1 MSRFCSPSIK
11 NVTPYTP
18 GEQIDDLHL
27 IKLNTNEN
35 PFSPSPLVL
44 DALKDEMTNGSLHLY
59 PDPESQALKKCIA
72 DYYEIVPEQVFLGN
86 GSDEV
91 LAHTFLSFFKQNS
104 PLLFPDITYSFYTS
118 YCSLYGIDYK
128 KVPLQNY
135 KINIG
140 DYKQTNGGIIFPNPN
155 APTGSILTVSEI
167 EKLLSINT
175 ESIFVVDEA
184 YVDFGGESSV
194 RLIDKYPNLLVI
206 QTLSKSRSLAGMR
219 VGFAMGNSKL
229 INTLNSVKN
238 SFNSYPIDRLSS
250 VAAIAAFQDKDYF
263 NENRQLIINNREWLK
278 KSLLELNFEVLPS
291 EANFLFVSHPKFNNG
306 LQLTMKLREKNI
318 LVRHFNAFPIERFLR
333 ISIGTQQQCTY
344 LVESL
349 KEIMF
354 YRHKNPAIAE

>member
-1 MSRFCSPSIK
+1 MNKFCSPCIK
-11 NVTPYTP
+11 NITPYIP
-18 GEQIDDLHL
+18 GEQVDDSSL

-35 PFSPSPLVL
+35 PFPPSPLVIE
-44 DALKDEMTNGSLHLY
+44 ALKNESTDSLRLY
-59 PDPESQALKKCIA
+59 PDPESHELKQCIA
-72 DYYEIVPEQVFLGN
+72 NYYELKQEQVFVGN

-91 LAHTFLSFFKQNS
+91 LAHVFLSFFKQS
-104 PLLFPDITYSFYTS
+104 SAILFPDITYSFYPS
-118 YCSLYGIDYK
+118 YCALYGIDYK
-128 KVPLQNY
+128 EVPLKNY
-135 KINIG
+135 QIDIK
-140 DYKQTNGGIIFPNPN
+140 DYSKKNGGIIFPNPN
-155 APTGSILTVSEI
+155 APTGHLLALEEI
-167 EKLLSINT
+167 EKLLSVNT
-175 ESIFVVDEA
+175 ESVFVVDEA
-184 YVDFGGESSV
+184 YIDFGGESAV
-194 RLIDKYPNLLVI
+194 RLIDKYSNLLVI

-219 VGFAMGNSKL
+219 VGFAMGNSEL

-238 SFNSYPIDRLSS
+238 SFNSYPIDRLAS

-263 NENRQLIINNREWLK
+263 NKNRQMIINNREWLK

-306 LQLTMKLREKNI
+306 LQLTMKLRKKGI
-318 LVRHFNAFPIERFLR
+318 LVRHFNTYPIEKFIR